1 MTRVVLIGLPGDASV
16 WMVDL
21 DRKTV
26 SEIPQEAAAK
36 MADGP
41 RPMIKGVDF
50 AVAVPQDAQVAAGK
64 FDTVELSSLA

>member
-1 MTRVVLIGLPGDASV
+1 MTRVVLIGLPGDKSV

-26 SEIPQEAAAK
+26 SEIPQEAADKIAESQ
-36 MADGP
+36 
-41 RPMIKGVDF
+41 RPIIKGVDY
-50 AVAVPQDAQVAAGK
+50 AVAVRQDAQVSAGK